1 MEGIVMYNP
10 PVSLAY
16 PASSGPAVREKPLDI
31 RQLFRFL
38 LSNSLLIAGLTALFV
53 AIAVIYVTVT
63 PPTYV
68 SSAQLMLE
76 SQKATAADA
85 QRTLAEESLVEGQ
98 MEIMKSGGV
107 LTAVV
112 DSMDLSS
119 DAEFQSDHLPVADT
133 VRSMLSDHA
142 STSETA
148 GTTDPSPE
156 DAQDNYT
163 IATLRSRLWIRRVG
177 QSTVIE
183 ISAASSDPRKAA
195 LIANAVSEQ
204 YIAQNVQMK
213 SQAALQSSEWLAQR
227 VANLQEAVFDADRAV
242 MKFQSS
248 GEPGSQFKLTELKS
262 VAETQHRLY
271 ETYLQSW
278 SEAKQRISYP
288 VSDATFV
295 SRATV
300 PVAKSQPKSLLLIAF
315 AMILGLTAGVVVA
328 IARHF
333 GNRLI
338 TSAHRITTEIDVPCI
353 GEVAQANRGKA
364 KQKASQVEL
373 LQTGDLAGK
382 PDTRE
387 WFDRDMRDLRAT
399 LGGLRRSRKANLIG
413 LVGTEAKAGA
423 TTLAYNLARLAAASG
438 SKTLLIDASATN
450 PTLSQTFG
458 EGRAVGL
465 MDVLNDPRAYTDF
478 ISRVDKRFTILPIG
492 SFRDVTPGERIGSER
507 IAFSFADLKERFDL
521 ILVDLP
527 SMPESSDAKSIAPH
541 LDGSLIVARYGRSS
555 FDTLAEIVNALREVG
570 ADILGVVLNG
580 SPHRKN

>member
-1 MEGIVMYNP
+1 MYNP

-16 PASSGPAVREKPLDI
+16 PASSGPPVREKPLDI

-38 LSNSLLIAGLTALFV
+38 ISNSLLIFSITALSV
-53 AIAVIYVTVT
+53 ALAVVYVTVT
-63 PPTYV
+63 SPTYV

-76 SQKATAADA
+76 TQKATGADA

-112 DSMDLSS
+112 ENMNLSS
-119 DAEFQSDHLPVADT
+119 DAEFQLDHLPLADT
-133 VRSMLSDHA
+133 VRSMLSDPA
-142 STSETA
+142 KRSETP
-148 GTTDPSPE
+148 GTTETSPE
-156 DAQDNYT
+156 DAQANYT

-204 YIAQNVQMK
+204 YIAQNVKMK
-213 SQAALQSSEWLAQR
+213 SQAAFQSSEWLAQR
-227 VANLQEAVFDADRAV
+227 VADLQEAVFSADRAV

-248 GEPGSQFKLTELKS
+248 GDPGSQFKLTELKS

-295 SRATV
+295 SRATI
-300 PVAKSQPKSLLLIAF
+300 PVAKSQPKSMLLVAF
-315 AMILGLTAGVVVA
+315 ALILGLGAGVVVA

-338 TSAHRITTEIDVPCI
+338 TSAHRITTEIGVPCI
-353 GEVAQANRGKA
+353 GEVAQANRGRA
-364 KQKASQVEL
+364 KRMASPAEL
-373 LQTGDLAGK
+373 LQTGEAGK
-382 PDTRE
+382 PGTRE

-423 TTLAYNLARLAAASG
+423 TTVAYNLARLAAASG

-465 MDVLNDPRAYTDF
+465 MDVLNDSRTYTDF
-478 ISRVDKRFTILPIG
+478 VSRIDRRFTILPIG
-492 SFRDVTPGERIGSER
+492 TFREVTPGERIGSER

-521 ILVDLP
+521 ILIDLP
-527 SMPESSDAKSIAPH
+527 SMPGSSDAKSIAPY
-541 LDGSLIVARYGRSS
+541 LDGSLIVALYGRSS
-555 FDTLAEIVNALREVG
+555 FDTLAQIVDALRDVG

-580 SPHRKN
+580 SPQRKN

>member
-1 MEGIVMYNP
+1 MYNP

-16 PASSGPAVREKPLDI
+16 PASSGPPVREKPLDI

-38 LSNSLLIAGLTALFV
+38 ISNSLLIFSITALFV
-53 AIAVIYVTVT
+53 ALAVVYVTVT
-63 PPTYV
+63 SPTYV

-76 SQKATAADA
+76 TQKATGADA

-112 DSMDLSS
+112 ENMNLSS
-119 DAEFQSDHLPVADT
+119 DAEFQLDHLPIADT
-133 VRSMLSDHA
+133 VRSMLSDPA
-142 STSETA
+142 KRSETP
-148 GTTDPSPE
+148 GTTETSPE
-156 DAQDNYT
+156 DAQANYT

-204 YIAQNVQMK
+204 YIAQNVKMK
-213 SQAALQSSEWLAQR
+213 SQAAFQSSEWLAQR
-227 VANLQEAVFDADRAV
+227 VADLQEAVFSADRAV

-248 GEPGSQFKLTELKS
+248 GDPGSQFKLTELKS

-295 SRATV
+295 SRATI
-300 PVAKSQPKSLLLIAF
+300 PVAKSQPKSMLLVAF
-315 AMILGLTAGVVVA
+315 ALILGLGAGVVVA

-338 TSAHRITTEIDVPCI
+338 TSAHRITTEIGVPCI
-353 GEVAQANRGKA
+353 GEVAQANRGRA
-364 KQKASQVEL
+364 KRMASPAEL
-373 LQTGDLAGK
+373 LQTGEAGK
-382 PDTRE
+382 PGTRE

-423 TTLAYNLARLAAASG
+423 TTVAYNLARLAAASG

-465 MDVLNDPRAYTDF
+465 MDVLNDSRTYTDF
-478 ISRVDKRFTILPIG
+478 VSRIDRRFTILPIG
-492 SFRDVTPGERIGSER
+492 TFREVTPGERIGSER

-521 ILVDLP
+521 ILIDLP
-527 SMPESSDAKSIAPH
+527 SMPGSSDAKSIAPY
-541 LDGSLIVARYGRSS
+541 LDGSLIVALYGRSS
-555 FDTLAEIVNALREVG
+555 FDTLAQIVDALRDVG

-580 SPHRKN
+580 SPQRKN

>member
-1 MEGIVMYNP
+1 MYNP

-38 LSNSLLIAGLTALFV
+38 LSNSLLIVTLTVLFV
-53 AIAVIYVTVT
+53 AIAVIYVTFT

-98 MEIMKSGGV
+98 MEIMKSAGV

-112 DSMDLSS
+112 ESMDLSS
-119 DAEFQSDHLPVADT
+119 DAEFQSDYLPIADS
-133 VRSMLSDHA
+133 VRSMLSDRA
-142 STSETA
+142 RTTDTA
-148 GTTDPSPE
+148 GTKPSPE
-156 DAQDNYT
+156 DAQENYT

-195 LIANAVSEQ
+195 LIANAVSEA

-213 SQAALQSSEWLAQR
+213 SQAAFQSSEWLAQR
-227 VANLQEAVFDADRAV
+227 VADLQEAVFAADRAV

-248 GEPGSQFKLTELKS
+248 GDPGSQFKLTELKS

-271 ETYLQSW
+271 ETYLQNW

-295 SRATV
+295 SRASV
-300 PVAKSQPKSLLLIAF
+300 PIAKSQPKSMLLIAF
-315 AMILGLTAGVVVA
+315 ALILGLSAGVVVA

-338 TSAHRITTEIDVPCI
+338 TSAHRITTEIGIPCI
-353 GEVAQANRGKA
+353 GEVAQVNRGKA
-364 KQKASQVEL
+364 KRKLSPVEL

-382 PDTRE
+382 PGTRE

-438 SKTLLIDASATN
+438 SKTLLIDASVTN

-465 MDVLNDPRAYTDF
+465 MEVLNDSRAYTDF
-478 ISRVDKRFTILPIG
+478 ISRIDRRFTILPIG
-492 SFRDVTPGERIGSER
+492 AFRDVTPGERIGSDR

-527 SMPESSDAKSIAPH
+527 SMPESSDAKSIAPY
-541 LDGSLIVARYGRSS
+541 LDGSLIVARHGRSS
-555 FDTLAEIVNALREVG
+555 FDTLAEIINALREVG